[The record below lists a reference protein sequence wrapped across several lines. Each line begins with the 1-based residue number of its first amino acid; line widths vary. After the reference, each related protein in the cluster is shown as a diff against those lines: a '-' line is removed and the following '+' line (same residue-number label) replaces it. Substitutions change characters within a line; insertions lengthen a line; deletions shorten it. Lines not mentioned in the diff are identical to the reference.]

1 MKKNKIKTVSSQL
14 THLFVSLFVII
25 LILVN
30 LSFLLISFLY
40 IYNHAEDQSKEVIE
54 TVEENLDPKYSW
66 SDLLDAYLAKQDD
79 DAIIL
84 TTPQGK
90 NYYSEDAHETLK
102 EIDRQRKYKNIVFLK
117 DHIYFLNQRTHHGF
131 RIRVAIDIDELFELI
146 IWLWGI
152 MIDLNLLAICIS
164 VPLIRRLSH
173 KWSQPIQL
181 MNTEIKDIQR
191 SNSAENKI
199 TIPEQ
204 PLEIR
209 RLAISFNNLLDFQ
222 NRALKR
228 EQQFVSDASHEL
240 KTPIAAIRGHVNLI
254 KRRGKSNPEIVEPSL
269 KYIDSESRK
278 IERLVNELLTL
289 GRINRDD
296 AGTPRIDLVS
306 VILEVVAEVEAIY
319 TQRIDIFCARSSGI
333 FYSRN

>member
-102 EIDRQRKYKNIVFLK
+102 EIDRQRKYKNIVF
-117 DHIYFLNQRTHHGF
+117 
-131 RIRVAIDIDELFELI
+131 
-146 IWLWGI
+146 
-152 MIDLNLLAICIS
+152 
-164 VPLIRRLSH
+164 
-173 KWSQPIQL
+173 
-181 MNTEIKDIQR
+181 
-191 SNSAENKI
+191 
-199 TIPEQ
+199 
-204 PLEIR
+204 
-209 RLAISFNNLLDFQ
+209 
-222 NRALKR
+222 
-228 EQQFVSDASHEL
+228 
-240 KTPIAAIRGHVNLI
+240 
-254 KRRGKSNPEIVEPSL
+254 
-269 KYIDSESRK
+269 
-278 IERLVNELLTL
+278 
-289 GRINRDD
+289 
-296 AGTPRIDLVS
+296 
-306 VILEVVAEVEAIY
+306 
-319 TQRIDIFCARSSGI
+319 
-333 FYSRN
+333 